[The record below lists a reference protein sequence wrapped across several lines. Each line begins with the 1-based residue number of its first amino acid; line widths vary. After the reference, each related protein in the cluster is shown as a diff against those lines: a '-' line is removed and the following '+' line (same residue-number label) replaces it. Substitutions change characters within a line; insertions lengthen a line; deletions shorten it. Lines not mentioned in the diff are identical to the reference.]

1 MHIFIDESGN
11 FVIPEEKKPKVS
23 CVTSLTI
30 PDKHMD
36 AVAGEFISL
45 RKFWGYEK
53 EVKGSILSEKQISD
67 TIALLRPYDVLVDII
82 CLDIGVHSS
91 ENVDKYKSI

>member
-36 AVAGEFISL
+36 AVVGESL
-45 RKFWGYEK
+45 LK
-53 EVKGSILSEKQISD
+53 SS
-67 TIALLRPYDVLVDII
+67 
-82 CLDIGVHSS
+82 GVI
-91 ENVDKYKSI
+91 KKR